1 MKNVRV
7 DLVVPMDEN
16 KVAMNIELS
25 RAVLQDI
32 VDSYLVG
39 DEHKVAS
46 MCIEDLYELASMYQ
60 GLCDE

>member
-1 MKNVRV
+1 
-7 DLVVPMDEN
+7 MDEN